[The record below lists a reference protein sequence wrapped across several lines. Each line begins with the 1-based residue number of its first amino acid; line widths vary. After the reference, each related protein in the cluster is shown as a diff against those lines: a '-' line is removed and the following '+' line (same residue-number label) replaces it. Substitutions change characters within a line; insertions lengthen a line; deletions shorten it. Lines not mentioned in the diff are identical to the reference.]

1 MIRLLRLNRFPIL
14 KQLQIEE
21 ALYRTPNSG
30 NWIIINNG
38 TPEPIVI
45 VGATGKADKL
55 VNLDEVESRGIQTM
69 KRFSGGGTVVADE
82 NTLFTSIL
90 FEFETL
96 KQLFPTMSSSTTA
109 TTTTTTTTTTTSIN
123 VGNIYPKDIMNW
135 SANSFYKHVFQEQ
148 LDFRLQENDY
158 AFGKQKFGG
167 NAQSFSKHKFLH
179 HTSFLYD
186 FKDDHMMACL
196 KQPDKIP
203 EYRQNRDHL
212 SFLCKLK
219 DRYQSKD
226 HIINNLLK
234 TINNLPTSPLI
245 KEVTLE
251 EAEQFLLN
259 PHPKSNQLFDYN
271 LKNWKDIINEYNP
284 IKN

>member
-1 MIRLLRLNRFPIL
+1 MIRLLRLNKFPIL

-21 ALYRTPNSG
+21 ALYRAPNSG

-45 VGATGKADKL
+45 VGISGRADKL

-82 NTLFTSIL
+82 NTLFSSIL
-90 FEFETL
+90 LEFETL
-96 KQLFPTMSSSTTA
+96 KQLFPTLSAISSSSSSSTLP
-109 TTTTTTTTTTTSIN
+109 SIN
-123 VGNIYPKDIMNW
+123 DGNIYPKDIMNW
-135 SANSFYKHVFQEQ
+135 SANSFYKHVFHEQ
-148 LDFRLQENDY
+148 IDFSLQENDY
-158 AFGKQKFGG
+158 AFGKLKFGG

-203 EYRQNRDHL
+203 EYRRNRDHL

-234 TINNLPTSPLI
+234 TINNLPTSPSI

-251 EAEQFLLN
+251 EAEQFLSN

-271 LKNWKDIINEYNP
+271 LKSWKDITNEYNP
-284 IKN
+284 IKNI